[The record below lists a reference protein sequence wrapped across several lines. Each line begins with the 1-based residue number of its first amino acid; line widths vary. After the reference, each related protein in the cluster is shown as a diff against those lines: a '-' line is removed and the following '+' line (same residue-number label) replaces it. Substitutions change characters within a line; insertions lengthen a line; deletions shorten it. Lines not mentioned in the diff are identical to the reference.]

1 MAVKF
6 FDEEWYLAR
15 NPDVRDAIDGTDI
28 TALQHFELHGMHEG
42 RSPSPLFDN
51 SYYLEN
57 NTDVAEAIAGTN
69 ISAYQHFEL
78 FGHSEGRVASPY
90 FNADYYLESNPDVKD
105 AVDAGITSAYEHF
118 HTYGQYEGR
127 APLSSFNPAHYL
139 AANPDVNEVAEGDAG
154 IAVQHFMRHG
164 VAEDRNFNAVIN
176 IGAYLAANEDVLTA
190 VEQGQT
196 TGLAHLLTFGI
207 AEGRPL
213 GNGVSGA
220 QFANDPVYQQAIEE
234 GDTDAALA
242 RVSEVAPFL
251 PEFEA
256 PEGFELPADW
266 PIPQDFVPVEG
277 TLLTV
282 PEGWQ
287 PAEPTQ
293 LPPYFEQPFNAELLP
308 GGAVSFPDAT
318 GEIVLVNQGGQGVF
332 AQGNFLADI
341 SVSLNGTSTVS
352 LAAEQTL
359 VGNYADIAQVN
370 IVGDGAVRALGTD
383 EADVIDASG
392 WNAVNVTVE
401 AGAGDDTITI
411 ADTQTALGGEGADT
425 FVIDATTG
433 VSSVITVDDYNFE
446 QGDVVDLSQVEGF
459 NLFAIEVRGAEHD
472 GTTWQWG
479 DSYTGNSIGIWLAPE
494 VANVQLTDARSDTM
508 KFILPEMEGLEG
520 YTSMQM
526 NINDGA
532 VLRANDEALEI
543 LRGGDGDQVFLSG
556 AQADILSGGAG
567 ADTFVVRDGSK
578 SNLANT
584 DYIFDFEIG
593 TDVLVSHSLIS
604 AGEFVDA
611 GALAALDAESISAA
625 LTAEAFAAN
634 AGAYFT
640 VGEGEQ
646 ARTYI
651 ALNDGTAGYDA
662 AADTLID
669 ITGYSGDIAQLS
681 VIGVPEVGDLL
692 GQEVQQVIGA

>member
-1 MAVKF
+1 
-6 FDEEWYLAR
+6 
-15 NPDVRDAIDGTDI
+15 
-28 TALQHFELHGMHEG
+28 
-42 RSPSPLFDN
+42 
-51 SYYLEN
+51 
-57 NTDVAEAIAGTN
+57 
-69 ISAYQHFEL
+69 
-78 FGHSEGRVASPY
+78 
-90 FNADYYLESNPDVKD
+90 
-105 AVDAGITSAYEHF
+105 
-118 HTYGQYEGR
+118 
-127 APLSSFNPAHYL
+127 NPAHYL
-139 AANPDVNEVAEGDAG
+139 LANPDVNEVAEGDAG

-164 VAEDRNFNAVIN
+164 VTEDRNFNAVIS
-176 IGAYLAANEDVLTA
+176 IAAYLAANEDVRAA

-341 SVSLNGTSTVS
+341 TISLNGTSTVS
-352 LAAEQTL
+352 LAAEQVL

-401 AGAGDDTITI
+401 AGAGDDTVTI

-425 FVIDATTG
+425 FVIAATAG

-446 QGDVVDLSQVEGF
+446 QGDVVDLSEVDGF
-459 NLFAIEVRGAEHD
+459 NLFEMEVRGAEHD
-472 GTTWQWG
+472 GTSWQWG
-479 DSYTGNSIGIWLAPE
+479 DGYTGNSIGIWFSGEA
-494 VANVQLTDARSDTM
+494 ANVQLTDARSDTL

-520 YTSMQM
+520 YTTMQM

-532 VLRANDEALEI
+532 VLRANDEAPEI
-543 LRGGDGDQVFLSG
+543 LRGGDGDQVF
-556 AQADILSGGAG
+556 
-567 ADTFVVRDGSK
+567 
-578 SNLANT
+578 
-584 DYIFDFEIG
+584 
-593 TDVLVSHSLIS
+593 
-604 AGEFVDA
+604 
-611 GALAALDAESISAA
+611 
-625 LTAEAFAAN
+625 
-634 AGAYFT
+634 
-640 VGEGEQ
+640 
-646 ARTYI
+646 
-651 ALNDGTAGYDA
+651 
-662 AADTLID
+662 
-669 ITGYSGDIAQLS
+669 
-681 VIGVPEVGDLL
+681 
-692 GQEVQQVIGA
+692 